1 MNRRALFIIISIL
14 ILISGGIYWG
24 FFTRHTTSSETIG
37 HITLSRGNIEET
49 VTAQGTLQPKEY
61 VDVGAQV
68 SGQLKKLHV
77 DLGYIVK
84 KGDLIAEID
93 PQVYDSRVKAS
104 KAKLDTLKA
113 QLAEQEAEDTLARQ
127 QLERNQ
133 RLINAKAISQEALED
148 SQTAKKV
155 AEARVASLKAQIDE
169 AQSTL
174 EGDQANLQY
183 TKIYAPMDGTV
194 VVLTT
199 REGQTVNANQTA
211 PVIVQLANLDI
222 MTVKAQVAEADVMRL
237 KPGMSV
243 SFATLGSLDRR
254 WTGTIRQ
261 ILPSPEI
268 INDVVLYNALVDVDN
283 ADRQL
288 MSGMSTQ
295 MFFELGKAENV
306 LLLPT
311 AALGKALPEENNDKG
326 TAYQI
331 RTPTGVKT
339 IHTGLMS
346 RNSVEVRE
354 GLSEGDTVI
363 APRDTAKGAAGQTP
377 RGFGPRI

>member
-1 MNRRALFIIISIL
+1 MNKRTLIISIS
-14 ILISGGIYWG
+14 ILAILTTLTAWYITSRSGTEASATNHVTL
-24 FFTRHTTSSETIG
+24 TRGT
-37 HITLSRGNIEET
+37 IEET
-49 VTAQGTLQPKEY
+49 VTAQGKLEPKEY

-84 KGDLIAEID
+84 KGDIIAEID
-93 PQVYDSRVKAS
+93 PKVYEARVKAS
-104 KAKLDTLKA
+104 QAKLDTLKA
-113 QLAEQEAEDTLARQ
+113 QLAEQEAETSFAQQ

-133 RLINAKAISQEALED
+133 RLIASKAISQEALED
-148 SQTAKKV
+148 TQTAKKV

-237 KPGMSV
+237 KPGMNV

-295 MFFELGKAENV
+295 MFFELGKAEDV
-306 LLLPT
+306 LLLPVT
-311 AALGKALPEENNDKG
+311 ALGKALPEENSEKG
-326 TAYQI
+326 TAYQV
-331 RTPTGVKT
+331 RTPAGMKV

-346 RNSVEVRE
+346 RNFVEVTE
-354 GLSEGDTVI
+354 GLKESDTVI
-363 APRDTAKGAAGQTP
+363 APLGANKAAGQTP